1 MARIKKQELSAE
13 DHFWGWADDRHD
25 IAVLNRSSGRTKKLG
40 VFSLKGK
47 MAMVAVDFPD
57 GTYTN
62 LVDDERITVRGGK
75 LVCKGK
81 PIILC
86 TAM

>member
-1 MARIKKQELSAE
+1 
-13 DHFWGWADDRHD
+13 
-25 IAVLNRSSGRTKKLG
+25 
-40 VFSLKGK
+40 
-47 MAMVAVDFPD
+47 MAMVSVDFPD

-81 PIILC
+81 PIILS
-86 TAM
+86 TAI